1 MLEESICTK
10 LLASTAVT
18 ALTSTRLYP
27 IFLPQNTTYPAQTY
41 QRIST
46 MPVNTISGYSYLEN
60 ARIQIDSWATSYS
73 AVKTLARET
82 LKAMDSSTS
91 YEAVLEMEM
100 DSYEPEVELYR
111 VMQDYSCWQA
121 TT

>member
-46 MPVNTISGYSYLEN
+46 MPINTISGYSYLEN

-73 AVKTLARET
+73 AVKTLARAT
-82 LKAMDSSTS
+82 LKAMDASTS
-91 YEAVLEMEM
+91 YKAVLEMEQ
-100 DSYEPEVELYR
+100 DTFEPEVELYR
-111 VMQDYSCWQA
+111 VIQDYSCWQA

>member
-1 MLEESICTK
+1 
-10 LLASTAVT
+10 
-18 ALTSTRLYP
+18 
-27 IFLPQNTTYPAQTY
+27 
-41 QRIST
+41 